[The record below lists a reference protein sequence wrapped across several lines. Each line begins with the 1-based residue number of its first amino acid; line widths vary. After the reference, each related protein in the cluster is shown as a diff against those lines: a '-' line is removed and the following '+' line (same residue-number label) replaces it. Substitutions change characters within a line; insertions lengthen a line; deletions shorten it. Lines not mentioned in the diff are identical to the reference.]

1 MNIKIWSKPQCPY
14 CDMAKR
20 LLDQKGLEYTA
31 EMLGEDFERED
42 VVAKFPTA
50 RTFPIIVIDNE
61 NVGGYNELN
70 KRLQ

>member
-1 MNIKIWSKPQCPY
+1 
-14 CDMAKR
+14 MAKR

-61 NVGGYNELN
+61 YIGKYNELN

>member
-1 MNIKIWSKPQCPY
+1 
-14 CDMAKR
+14 MAKR

-61 NVGGYNELN
+61 YIGGYNELN

>member
-1 MNIKIWSKPQCPY
+1 
-14 CDMAKR
+14 MAKR
-20 LLDQKGLEYTA
+20 LLDQKGLGA
-31 EMLGEDFERED
+31 HRRNASEDFFERED

-61 NVGGYNELN
+61 YIGGYNELN

>member
-61 NVGGYNELN
+61 YIGGYNELN